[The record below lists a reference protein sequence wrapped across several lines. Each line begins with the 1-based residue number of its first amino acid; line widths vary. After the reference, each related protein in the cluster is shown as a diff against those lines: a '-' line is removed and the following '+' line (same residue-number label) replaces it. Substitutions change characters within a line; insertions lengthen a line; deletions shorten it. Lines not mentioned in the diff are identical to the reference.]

1 MNVTAP
7 PGGNTNQTFQS
18 CVIFVSTEK
27 FSIQLQ
33 AAWHLIFNLG
43 TVNYDSSIFV
53 LSLKD
58 SGIVVSITFLLGQ
71 MFICPNL
78 KNIKLTHVINIL
90 LIADADSLNN

>member
-33 AAWHLIFNLG
+33 AAWHLTFNLS
-43 TVNYDSSIFV
+43 TVNYDSSAFV
-53 LSLKD
+53 LSLRD
-58 SGIVVSITFLLGQ
+58 SGIVVSITFSAG
-71 MFICPNL
+71 PNVYLSKL
-78 KNIKLTHVINIL
+78 KEHKIDPCDKYSTYCGC
-90 LIADADSLNN
+90 